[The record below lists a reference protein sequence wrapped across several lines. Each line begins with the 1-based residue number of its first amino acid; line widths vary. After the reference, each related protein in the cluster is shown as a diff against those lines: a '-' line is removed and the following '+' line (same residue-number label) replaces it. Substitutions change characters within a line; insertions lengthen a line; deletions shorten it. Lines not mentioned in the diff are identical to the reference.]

1 MQSLLAIYNFKHQ
14 NQQQHSY
21 LSKMASGNMDQNWI
35 GRDFSTV
42 AWPGRTMKSQH
53 IIWSAAR
60 RYSSSHSF
68 ENGFGQ
74 EEQQQATDTLPIVL
88 TLGIAI
94 GRS

>member
-1 MQSLLAIYNFKHQ
+1 
-14 NQQQHSY
+14 
-21 LSKMASGNMDQNWI
+21 
-35 GRDFSTV
+35 
-42 AWPGRTMKSQH
+42 MKSQH